1 MLRVQCFGRITILK
15 LSNHLSMY
23 HNTEHGTRNA
33 EHGTQNFKLQTLQT
47 SNSMITYSF
56 LQHYWW
62 FLISLLGGIL
72 AFLLFV
78 QGGQSMLF
86 SLSKTDDE
94 RRLLVNALGRK
105 WEFTFTTL
113 VTFGGAFFASF
124 PLFYSTS
131 FGGAYWVWM
140 AILFCFIIQAVSYEF
155 QSKPGNVY
163 GKTTYQAF
171 LFINGLLGTF
181 LIGVALA
188 TFFTGSDFI
197 VNKGNITHQL
207 APVISSWG
215 NEWHGLEA
223 LLNVR
228 NLMLGLAVFFLARS
242 LAVLFFI
249 NRLNHPV
256 LEARSRKY
264 LWYNA
269 IPFVVFF
276 LIFVIWT
283 LFSEGYAVDAATG
296 SITLEKYKYFTNL
309 IEMPVIL
316 FSFLAGVVAVL
327 AGVIGTWISPS
338 FKSGI
343 WFSGVGTVVT
353 VCSLLLIT
361 GYNNTSFYPSINLQ
375 SSLTIFNA
383 SSSEFTLRAMSLVS
397 LFIPVVLLYIFFAWR
412 AMEKKRIDIEDV
424 DNDEHAY

>member
-1 MLRVQCFGRITILK
+1 
-15 LSNHLSMY
+15 
-23 HNTEHGTRNA
+23 
-33 EHGTQNFKLQTLQT
+33 
-47 SNSMITYSF
+47 MITYSF

-78 QGGQSMLF
+78 QGGQTLLF
-86 SLSKTDDE
+86 SLSKTEDE
-94 RRLLVNALGRK
+94 KRLLVNALGRK

-155 QSKPGNVY
+155 QSKPGNVF
-163 GKTTYQAF
+163 GATTYRSF

-181 LIGVALA
+181 LIGVAIA

-197 VNKGNITHQL
+197 VNKANITQQL
-207 APVISSWG
+207 APVISAWG
-215 NEWHGLEA
+215 NEWHGLDA
-223 LLNVR
+223 LFTVR
-228 NLMLGLAVFFLARS
+228 NLTLGIAVFFLARS
-242 LAVLFFI
+242 LALLFFV
-249 NRLNHPV
+249 NRLNHEV

-276 LIFVIWT
+276 LTFVIWT
-283 LFSEGYAVDAATG
+283 LFSEGFAVDPATG
-296 SITLEKYKYFTNL
+296 VVSMEKYKYFSNF
-309 IEMPVIL
+309 IEMPIVLVL
-316 FSFLAGVVAVL
+316 FLLGVVAVL
-327 AGVIGTWISPS
+327 FGVIGTFISPK
-338 FKSGI
+338 FKKGI
-343 WFSGVGTVVT
+343 WFAGVGTVVT
-353 VCSLLLIT
+353 VCSLLLT
-361 GYNNTSFYPSINLQ
+361 AGYNNTAYYPATPNLQ
-375 SSLTIFNA
+375 SSLTIFNS
-383 SSSEFTLRAMSLVS
+383 SSSEFTLNAMSLVS
-397 LFIPVVLLYIFFAWR
+397 LFIPVVLAYIFIAWR

-424 DNDEHAY
+424 NGDDHAY